1 MKALDKIL
9 HKILKKG
16 ARLFINKG
24 IKNYFPSVS
33 FFHENK
39 VQHNQF
45 LMDVAFAAINDAN
58 LNSLADLAAEKSH
71 LKDSIYYDLFPGEH
85 YRLLRSLVSILG
97 SRNIIEVGT
106 FSGMGT
112 VSLVKGMGDDGHVT
126 TFDLI
131 PWDQF
136 DTHLSKDLFGQEKVT
151 QILADLSDPE
161 EFAKYQELLS
171 RADLIFCDAP
181 KDGVFEYKF
190 LDFLTTIKFRSKCLL
205 VLDDIR
211 FLNMISLWWSIESP
225 KLDLTSFGHWSG
237 TGLVDMSNGLKLKRC

>member
-1 MKALDKIL
+1 MKALEKII
-9 HKILKKG
+9 KIGIRRFLD
-16 ARLFINKG
+16 KG
-24 IKNYFPSVS
+24 IKRYLPSAIIGA
-33 FFHENK
+33 ENK

-45 LMDVAFAAINDAN
+45 LVDIALAAINDAN
-58 LNSLADLAAEKSH
+58 RNSLTNLATEKSH

-85 YRLLRSLVSILG
+85 YRLLRSLVSVLG

-106 FSGMGT
+106 FTGMGT
-112 VSLVKGMGDDGHVT
+112 VSLVKGMSDHGHVT

-136 DTHLSKDLFGQEKVT
+136 DTHLTNDLFDKKKVT
-151 QILADLSDPE
+151 QILADLSEQE
-161 EFAKYQELLS
+161 ELAKHQELIS

-190 LDFLTTIKFRSKCLL
+190 LDLLTTIKFESKCLL
-205 VLDDIR
+205 ILDDIR
-211 FLNMISLWWSIESP
+211 FLNMISLWWSVESP

-237 TGLVDMSNGLKLKRC
+237 TGLVDISEGLKLR